1 MPITTTYKQLGQRLL
16 TTTGDALIYRVPNA
30 NTVTQIKVMVF
41 TNVDASASTYNVY
54 VNQGGTDT
62 GDAFA
67 LIKARSLAASAFD
80 MFNLQGDCSIV
91 LTGANANFIVK
102 SSRANALTVTL
113 YGIEIETT

>member
-16 TTTGDALIYRVPNA
+16 TTVDNALVYRVPNA

-41 TNVDASASTYNVY
+41 TNVDSSASTYNAY
-54 VNQGGTDT
+54 INQGGSDVA
-62 GDAFA
+62 DQFA
-67 LIKARSLAASAFD
+67 IIKGRSLAAAAFD
-80 MFNLQGDCSIV
+80 MFELQGDCSLV
-91 LTGANANFIVK
+91 LTGASASFIVK